1 MKSTDTFK
9 KTIQSYLENRAKAD
23 ALFAVTFAKEGKN
36 MDDCITYILNTVQA
50 SGCSGF
56 ADEEIFSMAVHHY
69 DEENIKIGAVASS
82 RVVVNHEVVL
92 TEEEKTEARKE
103 AVNKFQAEC
112 LSAMK
117 SKSKPNLIPK
127 KESADV
133 QASLFD

>member
-1 MKSTDTFK
+1 
-9 KTIQSYLENRAKAD
+9 
-23 ALFAVTFAKEGKN
+23 
-36 MDDCITYILNTVQA
+36 
-50 SGCSGF
+50 
-56 ADEEIFSMAVHHY
+56 
-69 DEENIKIGAVASS
+69 
-82 RVVVNHEVVL
+82 VVL